1 MSKCCFDEAK
11 SKDQNI
17 LLLYILPNKLL
28 KTIDRLQTNVKYK
41 VSEQMV
47 QNETTKMLRTIR
59 QQQL

>member
-1 MSKCCFDEAK
+1 
-11 SKDQNI
+11 
-17 LLLYILPNKLL
+17 LLYILPNKLL